1 MAGRSLQ
8 ASAKGIQLIRN
19 VIKRD
24 QWMRNERKDALDL
37 RTRQSM
43 ARLLRGEPVDRPTF
57 ESLCDLLGL
66 AVEDI
71 AACGLEVASGWQRV
85 DLLVKEMRDRLRP
98 LIQAHCGT
106 IQVLNQ
112 AQSVDLDAIYTDV
125 DVLETLSAQRD
136 LPPNDLLT
144 QTPCDEVEGFRLR
157 QMEES
162 RIPGMNAIRQHSKLV
177 ILGKAGAGKT
187 TFLKSLALQCLRG
200 TLYADRVPL
209 FISLKAFAEAEGQ
222 PSLLAYLERLV
233 LPSESQQIHASTI
246 RPVVP
251 LLRSLLVEGR
261 VLILLDGLD
270 AVSATHAPFVRY
282 QIKRLAECYPGNSF
296 VVSDRIAT
304 QDDPLKDFTEVEM
317 ADFDDD
323 QIAATSKKWFRHDA
337 EQPNDPTP
345 PDQTA
350 LDQTAPDQTAPDQ
363 TASEQPSDETNQASE
378 PTKAEV
384 FLDALKAR
392 PRFHDLA
399 RNPLFLA
406 LLCWVFE
413 AFGTFPANQTELYET
428 MVSFLLKKWDVERAL
443 APNPVHKALS
453 LRREED
459 LLSRIAFRMVEADQ
473 HFLEQSYLEK
483 HIQGFIRNLP
493 GASTNAHQLARE
505 SQVILKAIA
514 AQHGVL
520 VERAR
525 GIYSFSH
532 LALQDYFAARELQEN
547 LLYAPVPGYFT
558 EKRWRHAVR
567 LAVERMPQ
575 ADRVL
580 QSLKR
585 AIDGQLADDAR
596 LQSFLIWVAEKAN
609 TIHADYKPAG
619 LRAFYYALTFDRSFH
634 LDLVRTL
641 DGTLTRDLD
650 LSRSLTHD
658 LAFSRAVTL
667 ARDLDRTLDR
677 TLASARSRVV
687 ALALALAHDRALDL
701 AHGLAQSLAR
711 DLDFAQARNLD
722 LAVTR
727 DLDEALTHAL
737 AHNRNLAFALDLDRA
752 LTFALTRARALIRGY
767 DRAIAR
773 DLAFALA
780 LALVLA
786 RDLSQTAADTDETQW
801 CTLINH
807 LEHLR
812 EQLPK
817 DVQTRDVLKQWWKDH
832 GQAWA
837 NQLQSVMIEYRDIGH
852 DWQFS
857 DAQRARLENYYEAN
871 KLLGECLNS
880 DGYISREVRQEIE
893 GTLLLPIAE
902 IDHHRKNKANKT
914 Y

>member
-1 MAGRSLQ
+1 MSMAGRSLQ

-57 ESLCDLLGL
+57 ESLCGLLGL

-71 AACGLEVASGWQRV
+71 AACGLEAASGWQRV
-85 DLLVKEMRDRLRP
+85 DLRVSEMRDRLRP
-98 LIQAHCGT
+98 FIQEQCGT
-106 IQVLNQ
+106 VQVLNR

-125 DVLETLSAQRD
+125 DVLETLSAQREVTLD
-136 LPPNDLLT
+136 NLLT
-144 QTPCDEVEGFRLR
+144 QAPCDEVEGFRLR

-177 ILGKAGAGKT
+177 ILGKPGAGKT
-187 TFLKSLALQCLRG
+187 TFLKSLVLQCLRG
-200 TLYADRVPL
+200 SLYADRVPL
-209 FISLKAFAEAEGQ
+209 FVSLKAFSEAEGQ

-296 VVSDRIAT
+296 VISDRIAM
-304 QDDPLKDFTEVEM
+304 QDDPLEDFTEVEM

-323 QIAATSKKWFRHDA
+323 QIAAASKKWFRHDA
-337 EQPNDPTP
+337 EQPDDLKTSDPKT
-345 PDQTA
+345 
-350 LDQTAPDQTAPDQ
+350 LNQ
-363 TASEQPSDETNQASE
+363 TASEQTSDEANQASE
-378 PTKAEV
+378 QTKAEV
-384 FLDALKAR
+384 FLDALKAK

-399 RNPLFLA
+399 RSPLFLA
-406 LLCWVFE
+406 LLCLLFE
-413 AFGTFPANQTELYET
+413 SSGTFPANQTELYET

-473 HFLEQSYLEK
+473 HVLERSYLEK

-493 GASTNAHQLARE
+493 GASTDAHQLERE

-585 AIDGQLADDAR
+585 AIDGQLAGDDR
-596 LQSFLIWVAEKAN
+596 LQSFLVWVAEKAN

-634 LDLVRTL
+634 LDLMRTV
-641 DGTLTRDLD
+641 DSTLAHDLD

-667 ARDLDRTLDR
+667 ARDLDRSLDH

-687 ALALALAHDRALDL
+687 ALALALSHDRALDL

-711 DLDFAQARNLD
+711 DLDFAQARDLD

-727 DLDEALTHAL
+727 DLDEALTRAL
-737 AHNRNLAFALDLDRA
+737 ARNRNLAFALDLDRA
-752 LTFALTRARALIRGY
+752 LTFALTRARALIRAH

-801 CTLINH
+801 LTLINH

-812 EQLPK
+812 ERLPK

-837 NQLQSVMIEYRDIGH
+837 NQLQSVMIEHRNIGH
-852 DWQFS
+852 DWHFS
-857 DAQRARLENYYEAN
+857 DAQRAKLENYYEAN
-871 KLLGECLNS
+871 KLLGDCLNS
-880 DGYISREVRQEIE
+880 DGYVSREVRQEIE
-893 GTLLLPIAE
+893 DTLLLPIAA

-914 Y
+914 H

>member
-1 MAGRSLQ
+1 MSMAGRSLQ

-24 QWMRNERKDALDL
+24 QWMQNERKDTPDL
-37 RTRQSM
+37 RTRQSI
-43 ARLLRGEPVDRPTF
+43 ARLLRGEPVDRRTF
-57 ESLCDLLGL
+57 EELCRLLGL

-71 AACGLEVASGWQRV
+71 AARGVEAAPGWQRV
-85 DLLVKEMRDRLRP
+85 DLLVGEMRDRLRP
-98 LIQAHCGT
+98 FIQEQCGT
-106 IQVLNQ
+106 VQVLHRPQ
-112 AQSVDLDAIYTDV
+112 PIDLDAIYTDV
-125 DVLETLSAQRD
+125 DVLETPSAHRD
-136 LPPNDLLT
+136 VALDNLLT
-144 QTPCDEVEGFRLR
+144 QVPCDEVEGFRLL
-157 QMEES
+157 QIEEP
-162 RIPGMNAIRQHSKLV
+162 RIPGMNAIRQQSKLV
-177 ILGKAGAGKT
+177 ILGQPGSGKT

-209 FISLKAFAEAEGQ
+209 FVSLKAFAEAEGQ
-222 PSLLAYLERLV
+222 PSLLAYLERLI
-233 LPSESQQIHASTI
+233 LPSEKQQIHASTI

-261 VLILLDGLD
+261 VLMLLDGLD

-296 VVSDRIAT
+296 VISDRIAT
-304 QDDPLKDFTEVEM
+304 RDDSLEDFTEVEI
-317 ADFDDD
+317 ADFDDA
-323 QIAATSKKWFRHDA
+323 QIAAASKKWFRHDS
-337 EQPNDPTP
+337 EQPDDPKTPDPTP
-345 PDQTA
+345 PDPKT
-350 LDQTAPDQTAPDQ
+350 PDP
-363 TASEQPSDETNQASE
+363 TASEQPSDKTNQPSE

-392 PRFHDLA
+392 PHFHDLA
-399 RNPLFLA
+399 RSPLFLA
-406 LLCWVFE
+406 LLCLVFE
-413 AFGTFPANQTELYET
+413 ASGTFPANQTELYET
-428 MVSFLLKKWDVERAL
+428 MVSFLLKKWDVERTL
-443 APNPVHKALS
+443 APNPVHKTLS

-493 GASTNAHQLARE
+493 GANTDAHHLKVE
-505 SQVILKAIA
+505 SQAILKAIA

-532 LALQDYFAARELQEN
+532 LAIQGYFAARELQEN
-547 LLYAPVPGYFT
+547 LLYAPVPGYFI
-558 EKRWRHAVR
+558 EKRWRHAVQ

-585 AIDGQLADDAR
+585 AIDGQLADNDRCQA
-596 LQSFLIWVAEKAN
+596 FLGWVAEKAN
-609 TIHADYKPAG
+609 TTRADYKPAG

-634 LDLVRTL
+634 LDLARTL
-641 DGTLTRDLD
+641 DSTLARDMD

-667 ARDLDRTLDR
+667 ARDLDRTLDH

-687 ALALALAHDRALDL
+687 ALALALSHDRALDL

-722 LAVTR
+722 LEVTR

-737 AHNRNLAFALDLDRA
+737 ADNRNLAFAFALDLERA
-752 LTFALTRARALIRGY
+752 LTFALTRARALTRAH

-801 CTLINH
+801 RTLINH

-812 EQLPK
+812 ERLPK

-832 GQAWA
+832 GKAWA
-837 NQLQSVMIEYRDIGH
+837 NQLQSVMIEYRNIGH

-857 DAQRARLENYYEAN
+857 NAQRAKLENYYEAN
-871 KLLGECLNS
+871 KLLGDCLNS

-893 GTLLLPIAE
+893 ETLLLPIAE
-902 IDHHRKNKANKT
+902 IDHYRKNKANKT
-914 Y
+914 H